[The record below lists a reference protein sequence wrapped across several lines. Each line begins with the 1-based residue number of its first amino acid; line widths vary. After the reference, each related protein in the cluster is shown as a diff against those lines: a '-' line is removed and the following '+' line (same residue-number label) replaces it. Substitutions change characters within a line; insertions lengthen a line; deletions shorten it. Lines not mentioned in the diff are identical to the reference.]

1 MAKAYVAL
9 ISCLCVLIAA
19 VLWGCDVPPQPP
31 PAKEAVTKV
40 TAAKETTP
48 AAEAAQVQAKPAA
61 TQPKPV
67 RPAWSELTAAQQQV
81 LAPLREDWESL
92 DATRRKKWVTIANRY
107 PKMKAQ
113 EQQRLQARM
122 KEWAGL
128 APEQRR
134 AARERYL
141 AIRKMPAEKRQEL
154 PKQWEEYQAWLAAR
168 TPDQPTV
175 DESQSAAQ

>member
-9 ISCLCVLIAA
+9 IIGLGVLTAA
-19 VLWGCDVPPQPP
+19 VLCGCDSPPQL

-40 TAAKETTP
+40 TGAKETPP
-48 AAEAAQVQAKPAA
+48 AAEAVPAQAKPAP
-61 TQPKPV
+61 THPKPV
-67 RPAWSELTAAQQQV
+67 RPAWSELTPAQQQV
-81 LAPLREDWESL
+81 LAPLQEDWPSFE
-92 DATRRKKWVTIANRY
+92 ATQRKKWVTIANRY

-113 EQQRLQARM
+113 EQQRLQTRM
-122 KEWAGL
+122 KEWASL
-128 APEQRR
+128 VPEQRR

-168 TPDQPTV
+168 TPDQHTA
-175 DESQSAAQ
+175 DETQSAAQ

>member
-9 ISCLCVLIAA
+9 IICVLMAA
-19 VLWGCDVPPQPP
+19 VLCGCYEPPQPP
-31 PAKEAVTKV
+31 PAKEAVTKA
-40 TAAKETTP
+40 TGTKEPTP
-48 AAEAAQVQAKPAA
+48 AGEAAPVQAKPTA

-67 RPAWSELTAAQQQV
+67 RPAWSELTPAQQQV
-81 LAPLREDWESL
+81 LAPLQEDWSSL
-92 DATRRKKWVTIANRY
+92 DATRRKKWVAIANRY

-122 KEWAGL
+122 KEWASL

-141 AIRKMPAEKRQEL
+141 AIRKMPVQKRQEL

-168 TPDQPTV
+168 APDEHPA
-175 DESQSAAQ
+175 DEAQSAAQ